1 MLAVNIILAFAWL
14 VLTGEFTPAN
24 FAIGFGLGYFMLSW
38 VDKSTPQDSAMSRYL
53 KRVPKI
59 LLFMLY
65 FLWSIVVANFRMA
78 KAVLWSLFTFDHL
91 LPAIVAVPLDLTN
104 SAEITLLAN
113 WITLTPGT
121 LTLEI
126 SEDNSTI
133 YIHTFQCPDVVAF
146 RAEIKNNFER
156 RIMEINR

>member
-1 MLAVNIILAFAWL
+1 MLAVNLLLAIAWL
-14 VLTGEFTPAN
+14 ILTGEFTPAN
-24 FAIGFGLGYFMLSW
+24 FVIGFGLGYFMLFW
-38 VDKSTPQDSAMSRYL
+38 VDKSTPQDSPMSRYL

-59 LLFMLY
+59 LLFVVY

-78 KAVLWSLFTFDHL
+78 KAVIYSLFTLDHL
-91 LPAIVAVPLDLTN
+91 QPAIVAIPLDLTN

-126 SEDNSTI
+126 SADNSTI
-133 YIHTFQCPDVVAF
+133 FVHTYQCPDVAAF
-146 RAEIKNNFER
+146 RAEIKNDFER